1 MNHRPY
7 KPRRAGKRWLEEAP
21 EYILDVFDN
30 KGKTADRYTVLFGG
44 SMFDP
49 RMLKERTVHY
59 LGMSSDPTHPWFGVS
74 MWGECD
80 AAWRPSHERIRW
92 LDLPEHIRNHV
103 IRRVAHD
110 PQ

>member
-49 RMLKERTVHY
+49 RMLQDRKV
-59 LGMSSDPTHPWFGVS
+59 LFMGMNDNTYY
-74 MWGECD
+74 WGECD
-80 AAWRPSHERIRW
+80 ASWRPSRERIRW

-103 IRRVAHD
+103 IRRATYD

>member
-7 KPRRAGKRWLEEAP
+7 KPRRASKRWLEEAP

-44 SMFDP
+44 SMLDP
-49 RMLKERTVHY
+49 WLLKDREVHY
-59 LGMSSDPTHPWFGVS
+59 LGLSSNPTSPLGVS
-74 MWGECD
+74 MFGECD
-80 AAWRPSHERIRW
+80 AAWRPSHWRIRW

-103 IRRVAHD
+103 IRRATYD

>member
-1 MNHRPY
+1 MSARPY
-7 KPRRAGKRWLEEAP
+7 KPRRASKLWLEEAP

-44 SMFDP
+44 SMLEDSLLES
-49 RMLKERTVHY
+49 RKVYL
-59 LGMSSDPTHPWFGVS
+59 LGMSDDPAHPWYGVS
-74 MWGECD
+74 MWGDCD
-80 AAWRPSHERIRW
+80 AAWRPSHWRTRW

-103 IRRVAHD
+103 IRRATYD